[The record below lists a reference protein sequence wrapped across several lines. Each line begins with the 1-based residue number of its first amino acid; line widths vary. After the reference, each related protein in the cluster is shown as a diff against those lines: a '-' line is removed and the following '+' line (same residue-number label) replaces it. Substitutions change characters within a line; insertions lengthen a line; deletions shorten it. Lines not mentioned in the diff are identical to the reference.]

1 MGKSTMSM
9 AIFNSYKQLPEGRPY
24 FNNLS
29 MPSVPQKPIGK
40 VTPHKSPQ
48 ESGIG
53 LVMEGFHPHPNGKK
67 KHIPG
72 ISVYD
77 PLWYSNMAEK
87 FTYKS
92 YKLCF
97 QGSIC
102 LKCGTFRCGK
112 KNCSSRILGCTHSEH
127 QRTNEV

>member
-9 AIFNSYKQLPEGRPY
+9 AIFNSYNQLPEGRPY

-67 KHIPG
+67 KTYSRYIG
-72 ISVYD
+72 I
-77 PLWYSNMAEK
+77 
-87 FTYKS
+87 
-92 YKLCF
+92 
-97 QGSIC
+97 
-102 LKCGTFRCGK
+102 
-112 KNCSSRILGCTHSEH
+112 
-127 QRTNEV
+127 

>member
-1 MGKSTMSM
+1 MSM
-9 AIFNSYKQLPEGRPY
+9 AIFNSYVKLPEGRPY
-24 FNNLS
+24 FNHLS

-40 VTPHKSPQ
+40 VTPHKSAQ

-53 LVMEGFHPHPNGKK
+53 LVKAFTRIPTGK

-77 PLWYSNMAEK
+77 PLWYSNMAGK
-87 FTYKS
+87 ITC
-92 YKLCF
+92 KLCF
-97 QGSIC
+97 QGIID

-112 KNCSSRILGCTHSEH
+112 KELQFKNLGLYTF
-127 QRTNEV
+127 RTPKN

>member
-1 MGKSTMSM
+1 M
-9 AIFNSYKQLPEGRPY
+9 AIFNSYNQLPEGRPY

-67 KHIPG
+67 NIFPVYWYMILYG
-72 ISVYD
+72 TQTWLRNSLINLINSVFKGA
-77 PLWYSNMAEK
+77 S
-87 FTYKS
+87 
-92 YKLCF
+92 
-97 QGSIC
+97 
-102 LKCGTFRCGK
+102 
-112 KNCSSRILGCTHSEH
+112 
-127 QRTNEV
+127 V